1 MTDTTRDQPTSGRLP
16 ETVAIIGAGTIG
28 SGWSALFAAYGA
40 RVLLYDTDDSS
51 LSRAKA
57 QLGCARA
64 LGVGNAAEG
73 SGSIERAGNLADAV
87 RESEWIQE
95 SLPENISVKREM
107 LAKTAESAPA
117 SAIIASSTST
127 FRLSDLAPDVYLASR
142 LLIAH
147 PLHPVYAVPVVE
159 LAGVAG
165 SSHDTIQRAQSMLRA
180 LGREPIIVN
189 GDVPGL
195 VSNRLT
201 AALLREALDLVARGV
216 VSDADIDRLVA
227 RGVALGWTA
236 VGPLAT
242 EAIGSGEG
250 TFAAFLHHMEK
261 PLSDLWQTLAAWK
274 GLETEQRI
282 ALTRAL
288 SQVRHDSRA
297 QAVPMDSTTAECEW
311 PGAIMRIR
319 AAAEAELPTRS
330 ARP

>member
-1 MTDTTRDQPTSGRLP
+1 MADTVHNAQTASSLP
-16 ETVAIIGAGTIG
+16 KSVAVVGAGTIG
-28 SGWSALFAAYGA
+28 CGWAALFAAYGVH
-40 RVLLYDTDDSS
+40 VLLYDTDDSA
-51 LSRAKA
+51 LSRATA
-57 QLGCARA
+57 QLRCARSI
-64 LGVGNAAEG
+64 GVGDVAGETGA
-73 SGSIERAGNLADAV
+73 IERVTDLAAAV
-87 RESEWIQE
+87 RDSEWIQE
-95 SLPENISVKREM
+95 SLPENLPLKREM
-107 LAKTAESAPA
+107 LAKTVDSAPL

-127 FRLSDLAPDVYLASR
+127 FRISDLAPDVDQASR

-165 SSHDTIQRAQSMLRA
+165 TSHDVLERAQSVLRA
-180 LGREPIIVN
+180 LGRDPIIVN

-195 VSNRLT
+195 VANRLT
-201 AALLREALDLVARGV
+201 AALLREALDLVARGII
-216 VSDADIDRLVA
+216 SDADLDRLVA
-227 RGVALGWTA
+227 RGIALGWTA

-242 EAIGSGEG
+242 EAIGSGDG

-261 PLSDLWQTLAAWK
+261 PLSGLWQTLAAWK

-288 SQVRHDSRA
+288 SQVRHDSQA

-319 AAAEAELPTRS
+319 AAAEAGLSTLS